1 MVLKKY
7 DVVISGGGVVGCL
20 AALAIAQHTQFSV
33 LIVEASDDNASTK
46 TKAARHAGFDARV
59 IALAAESL
67 STLRRLGVNVD
78 DILHYPISSIHVSD
92 RGHIGQVVLD
102 TKDLALDALG
112 KVVAIKTLGEH
123 LLRLIEAMPQVSIIR
138 PARIQSID
146 RQQDSHLIRLA
157 SNEPLSLECKL
168 LLVSEGGQS
177 NTRQLLNTH
186 ADTYDYE
193 QTAVITN
200 VKTQIAHSGV
210 AYERFTTQGPIAF
223 LPMANAQDANSDCY
237 MSVVWCLQ
245 RERAAAKLALS
256 DKDFLAQLQSL
267 FGNKLGRLE
276 SSSERF
282 SYPLILSQTKDFA
295 QHRTLF
301 IGNAAQNLHPIA
313 GQGFNLGIRDVM
325 QLVDALKRVDDAGAF
340 ACTQA
345 YKKMRVS
352 DKQATIKATGTLVS
366 VFSNQF
372 LPMVIG
378 RNIGLLGLNTLAE
391 AKARFARFA
400 MGVRDVSK

>member
-1 MVLKKY
+1 MKTV

-20 AALAIAQHTQFSV
+20 AALAIAKHTQFSV
-33 LIVEASDDNASTK
+33 LIVEASNDNTDTK
-46 TKAARHAGFDARV
+46 TPTKTHGGFDARV
-59 IALAAESL
+59 IALAAESI
-67 STLRRLGVNVD
+67 STLRRLGVNID

-92 RGHIGQVVLD
+92 RGHIGQVLLD
-102 TKDLALDALG
+102 AKDLAVDALG
-112 KVVAIKTLGEH
+112 KVVAIKALGEH
-123 LLRLIEAMPQVSIIR
+123 LLRLIEAMPQVSIVR
-138 PARIQSID
+138 PASIHSID
-146 RQQDSHLIRLA
+146 RQQDGHVIKLA
-157 SNEPLSLECKL
+157 TNEPLSFRCKL
-168 LLVSEGGQS
+168 LLVSDGGQS

-193 QTAVITN
+193 QTAIITN
-200 VKTQIAHSGV
+200 VKTQNPHSGI

-223 LPMANAQDANSDCY
+223 LPMANAQDTNSDRY

-245 RERAAAKLALS
+245 RQRAAAKLALG
-256 DKDFLAQLQSL
+256 DAEFLAQLQLL
-267 FGNKLGRLE
+267 FGHKLGRLE
-276 SSSERF
+276 SCSERL
-282 SYPLILSQTKDFA
+282 SYPLKLSQTNDFA

-325 QLVDALKRVDDAGAF
+325 QLVDALKSVDDPGAF

-345 YKKMRVS
+345 YKKMRIS
-352 DKQATIKATGTLVS
+352 DKQATIKATTALVS

-378 RNIGLLGLNTLAE
+378 RNIGLLGLNTLAGP
-391 AKARFARFA
+391 KARFARFA